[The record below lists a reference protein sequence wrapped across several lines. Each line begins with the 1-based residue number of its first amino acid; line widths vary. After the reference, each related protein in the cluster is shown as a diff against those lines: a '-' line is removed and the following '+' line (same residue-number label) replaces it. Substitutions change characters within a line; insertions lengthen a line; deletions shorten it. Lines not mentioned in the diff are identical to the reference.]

1 MRQNRLSNRI
11 FKSFQRHRRSLLL
24 RLEHPDRSVLENHVH
39 RSSRFGRCRSLFV
52 RTDISL
58 RTAPLT
64 HSNPAKAVEGGSN
77 RPGRGHAAPVLSLGL
92 DISGA
97 AKATFEGHHV
107 HQSGSR
113 WNERRTCETDMGAI
127 MRLYWWSI
135 ERTNIVGAIRRFGL
149 LPDLR

>member
-1 MRQNRLSNRI
+1 
-11 FKSFQRHRRSLLL
+11 
-24 RLEHPDRSVLENHVH
+24 
-39 RSSRFGRCRSLFV
+39 V

-107 HQSGSR
+107 LGADALHESL
-113 WNERRTCETDMGAI
+113 EREAH
-127 MRLYWWSI
+127 MRNRYGGHHEIILA
-135 ERTNIVGAIRRFGL
+135 V
-149 LPDLR
+149 D

>member
-1 MRQNRLSNRI
+1 M
-11 FKSFQRHRRSLLL
+11 
-24 RLEHPDRSVLENHVH
+24 
-39 RSSRFGRCRSLFV
+39 

-107 HQSGSR
+107 LGADALHESSIGLSL
-113 WNERRTCETDMGAI
+113 EREAH
-127 MRLYWWSI
+127 MRNRYGGHHEIILA
-135 ERTNIVGAIRRFGL
+135 V
-149 LPDLR
+149 D